1 MTKTVL
7 IPAAGAG
14 SRFIKAG
21 INVAKPLIFVKGQT
35 LLEHTLD
42 CFEFKDKDHLIL
54 AVQHKHQIR
63 KTLEVKLKECLP
75 KVNIHWFE
83 LEKLLPGQLATSVAA
98 LESVLQTSDFDESL
112 PLLIH
117 NCDTGFKWKGE
128 FATIK
133 GFASMA
139 VFSAQGT
146 HWSFGEPD
154 PKNPH
159 RAIAIAEK
167 ERISDLASIGLYGF
181 SSTKIFL
188 KEAKAA
194 LYSKETIQDEYYI
207 APMLQKAITKGMEVS
222 LPRVGGVKTYGTPK
236 ELCECFKINLKS
248 LKSENQQFRASLQ
261 SSN

>member
-1 MTKTVL
+1 MAKTIL

-14 SRFIKAG
+14 SRFKKAG
-21 INVAKPLIFVKGQT
+21 INVAKPLIFAKGQT

-42 CFEFKDKDHLIL
+42 CFEFTDKDHLIL
-54 AVQHKHQIR
+54 AVQHKHQVR
-63 KTLEVKLKECLP
+63 KILEEKLKKRLP
-75 KVNIHWFE
+75 KVSIHWFE
-83 LEKLLPGQLATSVAA
+83 LEKFLPGQLATSVAA
-98 LESVLQTSDFDESL
+98 LESVLNIRFHESL

-117 NCDTGFKWKGE
+117 NCDTGFRWKPE
-128 FATIK
+128 FASIN

-139 VFSAQGT
+139 VFSAEGN

-167 ERISDLASIGLYGF
+167 IRISDLASIGLYGF

-194 LYSKETIQDEYYI
+194 LHSKETIQDEYYI
-207 APMLQKAITKGMEVS
+207 APMLQKAIIKGMEVS
-222 LPRVGGVKTYGTPK
+222 LPRVDGVKTYGTPE
-236 ELCECFKINLKS
+236 ELCECFKINLDSIKI
-248 LKSENQQFRASLQ
+248 EN
-261 SSN
+261 

>member
-1 MTKTVL
+1 MAKAIL

-14 SRFIKAG
+14 SRFKKAG
-21 INVAKPLIFVKGQT
+21 INVAKPLIFAKGQT

-42 CFEFKDKDHLIL
+42 CFEFTGKDHLIL
-54 AVQHKHQIR
+54 AVQHKHQVR
-63 KTLEVKLKECLP
+63 KTLEEKLKKHLP

-117 NCDTGFKWKGE
+117 NCDTGFRWKPE
-128 FATIK
+128 FASIK

-139 VFSAQGT
+139 VFSAEGT

-167 ERISDLASIGLYGF
+167 TRISDLASIGLYGF

-188 KEAKAA
+188 KEAKSA
-194 LYSKETIQDEYYI
+194 LHSKDTIQDEYYI
-207 APMLQKAITKGMEVS
+207 APMLQKAIIKGMEVS
-222 LPRVGGVKTYGTPK
+222 LPRVDGVKTYGTPE
-236 ELCECFKINLKS
+236 ELCECFKINLES
-248 LKSENQQFRASLQ
+248 LKSEN
-261 SSN
+261 